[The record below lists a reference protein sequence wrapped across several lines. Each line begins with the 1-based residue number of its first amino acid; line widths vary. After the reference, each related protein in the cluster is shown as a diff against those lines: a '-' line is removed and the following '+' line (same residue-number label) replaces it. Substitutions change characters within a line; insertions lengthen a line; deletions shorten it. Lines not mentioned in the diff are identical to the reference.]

1 LDKAEHFGERAQ
13 RVVRG
18 RLSVRKTTGDLIAPA
33 ALVPERPELRRARVR
48 TELLI
53 GELDSDGLAGTLELD
68 LFSYHLA
75 KPSYRLKVRVWTSLY
90 LTSS

>member
-1 LDKAEHFGERAQ
+1 M
-13 RVVRG
+13 
-18 RLSVRKTTGDLIAPA
+18 RKTTGDLIAPA